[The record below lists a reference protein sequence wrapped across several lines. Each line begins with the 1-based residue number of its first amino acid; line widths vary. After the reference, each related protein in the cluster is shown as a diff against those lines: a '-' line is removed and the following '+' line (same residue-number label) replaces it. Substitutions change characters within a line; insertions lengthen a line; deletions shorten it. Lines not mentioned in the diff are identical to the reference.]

1 MPKYGKILN
10 KYIWN
15 STMLKLK
22 FSWILKRRC
31 GSKFDHIITMVTY
44 IIPGY
49 HGYRIPGLVG

>member
-31 GSKFDHIITMVTY
+31 GSKFDHIITMVTVLY
-44 IIPGY
+44 
-49 HGYRIPGLVG
+49 LVTMVTVYLV